1 MADHPLSPFAFATLT
16 MGKETNNEE
25 LTGCPANG
33 TLPSRM
39 HRGSTDRLPRFG
51 CDRWAGG
58 GAQAV
63 ADDPRVMMASPEITN
78 YTPPVAQWPL
88 KPGDRVTPYDLQ
100 KIWTAFDDEWH
111 RTALVWVVSESGPAG
126 AIPFGAWFTSEHGL
140 LPHRDP
146 KTDPSHYHYM
156 YRGHFPVKAFGN
168 GVSST
173 FEKDIPLMEEALP
186 PSLRGYV
193 DPLDHIVTAEYKRWR
208 TIRGS

>member
-1 MADHPLSPFAFATLT
+1 MRNLLAVP
-16 MGKETNNEE
+16 
-25 LTGCPANG
+25 LTGLFLLGCIEDRQIV
-33 TLPSRM
+33 SRV
-39 HRGSTDRLPRFG
+39 SDAI
-51 CDRWAGG
+51 D
-58 GAQAV
+58 QAV

-193 DPLDHIVTAEYKRWR
+193 DPLDHIVTAEYLRMKRVFASTEDFLESERSKYYGERVSW
-208 TIRGS
+208 